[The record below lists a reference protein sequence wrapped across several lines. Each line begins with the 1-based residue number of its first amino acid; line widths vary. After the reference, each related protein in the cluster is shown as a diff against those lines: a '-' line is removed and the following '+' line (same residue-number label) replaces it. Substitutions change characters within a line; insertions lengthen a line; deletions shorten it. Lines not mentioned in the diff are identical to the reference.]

1 MNAHFQKIAIAAVA
15 IASLFGASVSAQG
28 KGETVKFQDYP
39 GTGNVLVRVAIQKG
53 YCEKNGIKCE
63 LQMIPTSPLGVQAMM
78 AKSIDSAFAPTDAVN
93 LAVQRGTKMKMVAGG
108 QVSNILLLAL
118 GNHIDAPNA
127 AKGFPAVMLDLK
139 GKKVGVPARGS
150 TVEIFAS
157 WMMTKAGMDPEKD
170 VTFVAVGGVPTTYGA
185 LMSKQVD
192 VVFSYDPL
200 GAMCETLKSCKTVW
214 RAASD
219 KQPAEIYA
227 TNGGLVNQVFTQ
239 EYIDKNPH
247 VIDAVIKSLK
257 EADSFINN
265 PANFNET
272 LAIVQKYFKLEMPKG
287 EEILSASIKHSI
299 ESNSLRVAINR
310 KSVQANL
317 DMTLTTKQVEKI
329 MPLSDLIY
337 DKAP

>member
-1 MNAHFQKIAIAAVA
+1 MNRFFKTLAATA
-15 IASLFGASVSAQG
+15 AALTLGYTGGALAQG
-28 KGETVKFQDYP
+28 KGESVKFQDYP
-39 GTGNVLVRVAIQKG
+39 GIGNVLVRVAIQKG
-53 YCEKNGIKCE
+53 YCEKNGIKCD

-78 AKSIDSAFAPTDAVN
+78 AKSIDSALAPTDAVN
-93 LAVQRGTKMKMVAGG
+93 LAVQKGTKMKMVAGG
-108 QVSNILLLAL
+108 QVSNILLMAV

-127 AKGFPAVMLDLK
+127 AKGFPAMMQDLK
-139 GKKVGVPARGS
+139 GKKIGVAARGS

-157 WMMTKAGMDPEKD
+157 WMLTKAGMDPEKD

-200 GAMCETLKSCKTVW
+200 GAMCDTLKSCKTTW
-214 RAASD
+214 RADTD

-257 EADSFINN
+257 DADAFVNA
-265 PANFNET
+265 PANFDET

-287 EEILSASIKHSI
+287 QEILSASVKHAI
-299 ESNSLRVAINR
+299 DAQSLRAAINR
-310 KSVQANL
+310 KAVQANL

-329 MPLSDLIY
+329 MPLNDLIY